1 MEKMTSG
8 AAMTQLRN
16 DWFYK
21 LYDWFV
27 ESLGEEALVV
37 ASAKIAIPAVDANGD
52 ERFVTFTISVPKGS
66 HDGDAYDG
74 YAEAES
80 YRMGQEEKREK
91 AAAREKEKAARI
103 AKQKERKAA
112 KEAKGKEEA

>member
-1 MEKMTSG
+1 MEKMTHG
-8 AAMTQLRN
+8 AAMTQVRN
-16 DWFYK
+16 DWFSK
-21 LYDWFV
+21 LIDWL
-27 ESLGEEALVV
+27 EANGEEALTV
-37 ASAKIAIPAVDANGD
+37 ASAKVAVPVVDANGD
-52 ERFVTFTISVPKGS
+52 ERFVTFTVSVPKGS

-80 YRMGQEEKREK
+80 YRMTQDEKREK